1 MTDHGAA
8 SRGQE
13 LGPAA
18 AHLVAGAEA
27 EARALGHDRVGT
39 EHLLLAV
46 LADESTSAGRALT
59 GAGATLAMA
68 RYKVREARSSGGSPA
83 PDGSLPLTD
92 RAGRALGRSVRFA
105 RSDRADGV
113 ATHHVLLGVLD
124 VEGTAG
130 QVLRGLGVDVH
141 ALQSAL
147 DGSVTSPD
155 ATAAPAP
162 AAEARP
168 PRPTAIT
175 CASCRSPLDEGVV
188 HRSVRSVGTDGLR
201 SVVVYAC
208 PACGAALGASPA

>member
-1 MTDHGAA
+1 MSDHGAA
-8 SRGQE
+8 NRAQE

-18 AHLVAGAEA
+18 ARLVAGAET

-46 LADESTSAGRALT
+46 LADESTSAARALT

-68 RYKVREARSSGGSPA
+68 RHKVREARPGGDGPA
-83 PDGSLPLTD
+83 SADPLPLTD

-105 RSDRADGV
+105 RSDRAEGV
-113 ATHHVLLGVLD
+113 ATQHVLLGVLD

-141 ALQSAL
+141 ALQAAL
-147 DGSVTSPD
+147 DGSV
-155 ATAAPAP
+155 APAEASVGP
-162 AAEARP
+162 ASEARP
-168 PRPTAIT
+168 SRPSAIA
-175 CASCRSPLDEGVV
+175 CPSCRGALDDGVV

-201 SVVVYAC
+201 SVVVFAC
-208 PACGAALGASPA
+208 PACGAALGAAPA